1 MPMDIETHR
10 QLGLDQ
16 PIAAEV
22 NGRINGVV
30 NDPAWDINYPPCP
43 EAYPAASAPTG
54 QVHKFSDWIGS
65 QVYPATTRDLWI
77 YTPAVKS
84 SKPRHVIIFNDG
96 AWHLSRK
103 GSVRA
108 THVLDSLHSQAE
120 IEPTV
125 AIFVTPGIPSHPV
138 KGPIDSYDYP
148 AAQRSLEYDSLT
160 PNYGEFIFR
169 ELLPFAETELGIEIS
184 KQPEHRTMCGIS
196 SGGIAAFNV
205 AWQYPDLCRRVL
217 SHCGSFTDI
226 QGGHN
231 FPTLIRKTPGKPI
244 RIYLQSGENDANTP
258 FGDWA
263 LANQTMAS
271 AFAYASYDF
280 KFEFGTGGH
289 NLAHGGSVFA
299 DSLRW
304 LWRQ

>member
-84 SKPRHVIIFNDG
+84 SKPRRVIIFNDG
-96 AWHLSRK
+96 AWYLSRK

-148 AAQRSLEYDSLT
+148 AAQRSLEYDSLGDAYARFLRDEILAEVGKKYSLSKDPANRLSSISAAREVLDEVIQERAADRVIQAHGVT
-160 PNYGEFIFR
+160 IIGYTNLPAQVPNHASQMYSRNLTTVLAHLVNDGELQIDLAD
-169 ELLPFAETELGIEIS
+169 EITAGALLAHEGAVANERVRQLLGASAPETE
-184 KQPEHRTMCGIS
+184 
-196 SGGIAAFNV
+196 A
-205 AWQYPDLCRRVL
+205 
-217 SHCGSFTDI
+217 
-226 QGGHN
+226 
-231 FPTLIRKTPGKPI
+231 
-244 RIYLQSGENDANTP
+244 
-258 FGDWA
+258 
-263 LANQTMAS
+263 
-271 AFAYASYDF
+271 
-280 KFEFGTGGH
+280 
-289 NLAHGGSVFA
+289 
-299 DSLRW
+299 
-304 LWRQ
+304 